1 LDGVKYAGRVEMSNP
16 SSTTFFEKIAKG
28 IRSTAK
34 KVCGMRG
41 NNNSKFNEKDRVDL
55 VELVKSLQT
64 PFINHDKSD
73 RNVYKLD
80 MSIFLGL
87 SIDQQKELIGQYL
100 YKADEHPLEVVN
112 DNKREALYGKDVPF
126 LASEH
131 FGIEASPIGYNENLP
146 TWKIYREYLLK
157 YLTFIDTISCKKY
170 GELEVSNQPLRSLPW
185 APPPPP
191 GSSKAAVTPRGKR
204 PAPAQASAS
213 VSSGGRRTKRTK
225 HHRRT
230 KRTKRS
236 NHTKRRKH

>member
-1 LDGVKYAGRVEMSNP
+1 MDGVKYAGRVEMSNP
-16 SSTTFFEKIAKG
+16 NNTTFFGKFVKG

-73 RNVYKLD
+73 RNVYKLN
-80 MSIFLGL
+80 MSKFLGL
-87 SIDQQKELIGQYL
+87 SIDQQKELIGQYV

-112 DNKREALYGKDVPF
+112 DNKLALYGKDVPF
-126 LASEH
+126 LPSEH

-185 APPPPP
+185 APP
-191 GSSKAAVTPRGKR
+191 GSSKAPVTPRGKR
-204 PAPAQASAS
+204 PAQAS